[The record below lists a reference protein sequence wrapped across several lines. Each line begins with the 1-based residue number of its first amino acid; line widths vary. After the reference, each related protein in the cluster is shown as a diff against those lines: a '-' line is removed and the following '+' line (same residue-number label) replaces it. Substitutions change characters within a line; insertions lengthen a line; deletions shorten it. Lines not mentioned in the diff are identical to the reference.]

1 MTGTHTR
8 QLFAS
13 NMTNEI
19 TEERFDDVLGK
30 SIKEELR
37 NSGWPVYRV
46 YEIVEEGGEVF
57 VVASVT
63 TKSFVEEEPGE
74 ETVEGGIRVR
84 KWKGRSPTDDAFQ
97 VYAPLRTPELVID
110 LAERDD
116 KGIAPEAVRSW
127 AEIYSLLGLPGDD
140 EVEASDGSK
149 NFRVKG
155 WGRRDEVARFAE
167 AAGEIRACL
176 RAYEEATAWEGPL
189 DLEAFDERV
198 GPIPKNYSMRKAL
211 RRWEL
216 RPGEERRWLLRFA
229 GRITQTRLVEHCY
242 PMLSHYPDG
251 RFALAYGFEN
261 LLGAC
266 WLQMA
271 WLLSGDS
278 ANKRCKLHDCFRVIS
293 FEPGEQPPLD
303 APKGK
308 RGKYKT
314 REDKEFC
321 GHNHAAKYSYRKK
334 KGWPGY
340 V

>member
-1 MTGTHTR
+1 
-8 QLFAS
+8 
-13 NMTNEI
+13 MTNGI
-19 TEERFDDVLGK
+19 TEEQFEDVLGK

-37 NSGWPVYRV
+37 KLGWPVYWD

-63 TKSFVEEEPGE
+63 TKSFAEEEPSE
-74 ETVEGGIRVR
+74 ETVEEGIRIR

-97 VYAPLRTPELVID
+97 VYAPLGTPELVID
-110 LAERDD
+110 LAELDD
-116 KGIAPEAVRSW
+116 EGITPEAVRSW
-127 AEIYSLLGLPGDD
+127 AEIYGLLGLPGDD
-140 EVEASDGSK
+140 EVKTSDESMK
-149 NFRVKG
+149 FRVKR
-155 WGRRDEVARFAE
+155 WGRRDNVARFAE

-176 RAYEEATAWEGPL
+176 RAYEEATAGEGPL
-189 DLEAFDERV
+189 DLEAFGERV
-198 GPIPKNYSMRKAL
+198 GPIPKNYSMQKA
-211 RRWEL
+211 RRPWDL
-216 RPGEERRWLLRFA
+216 RPGEERRWLLRFV
-229 GRITQTRLVEHCY
+229 GRITQTRLAEHCY

-251 RFALAYGFEN
+251 RFALAYGFKN

-278 ANKRCKLHDCFRVIS
+278 AKRCKLRDCFRVIS
-293 FEPGEQPPLD
+293 FEPGEQPPID

-321 GHNHAAKYSYRKK
+321 SHNHAAKYSYRKK